1 MRKVLLFA
9 AVLMIIAALIGCG
22 APMQQYQTEF
32 TDTFDTVVSVIGY
45 AQTQQEFADTAQ
57 VVYDNFT
64 YMHKLFDIYNDY
76 EGINNI
82 KTINDNA
89 GIAPVEVDPLVIELI
104 VQAKQWH
111 DKTNGV
117 VNIALGPVLKIWHD
131 YRTAGIEDPQNA
143 KLPELNELKQAAQFT
158 DIDKVIVDEKSSTVY
173 IEQGMRL
180 DVGAIAKGF
189 ATQVTA
195 QLLEK
200 SGVDNVLI
208 SAGGN
213 VKAIGQPADERT
225 KWGVGIKDP
234 KSTLNYSTSEENLLD
249 VAFVADLSVVT
260 SGSYERFYTVNGLTY
275 HHIIDEDTLFPATHY
290 LSVTVVTKDSTIA
303 DVLSTALFIMPIE
316 QALAYVEQME
326 GTEALWV
333 TIGGEIITSP
343 GMTPYLRDLGGAV
356 NQ

>member
-1 MRKVLLFA
+1 MKKVLLFA
-9 AVLMIIAALIGCG
+9 IVVIIIVSVLGCS

-32 TDTFDTVVSVIGY
+32 IDTFDTVVSVIGY

-64 YMHKLFDIYNDY
+64 YMNMLFDIYNDY
-76 EGINNI
+76 DGVNNI

-89 GIAPVEVDPLVIELI
+89 GVAPVVVDALIIELI
-104 VQAKQWH
+104 AQAKQWYRET
-111 DKTNGV
+111 DGT

-131 YRTAGIEDPQNA
+131 YRTAGIDDPMSAQ
-143 KLPELNELKQAAQFT
+143 LPEKSMLEQAAKFT
-158 DIDKVIVDEKSSTVY
+158 DIDKVIVDEQNSTVY

-189 ATQVTA
+189 ATQATA

-200 SGVDNVLI
+200 SGINHVLI

-213 VKAIGQPADERT
+213 VKAIGQPADERS

-234 KSTLNYSTSEENLLD
+234 SSKLNYSTSEANLLD
-249 VAFVADLSVVT
+249 VAFVAGLSVVT
-260 SGSYERFYTVNGLTY
+260 SGSYERFYIVNEFTY
-275 HHIIDEDTLFPATHY
+275 HHIIDETTLFPAAHY
-290 LSVTVVTKDSTIA
+290 ASVTVITENATAA

-316 QALAYVEQME
+316 QAMAFVEAMD

-333 TIGGEIITSP
+333 TLGGEIVTST
-343 GMTPYLRDLGGAV
+343 GMTPYLRDLGGAT
-356 NQ
+356 NK